1 MITKMSLK
9 IIWEQFFF
17 LVHSLFC
24 VFCGNEATKR
34 ERERERE
41 KEREKERERE
51 RESTFSPLSCL
62 FPSLKI
68 SPLVFLIFFSFFNT
82 LN

>member
-17 LVHSLFC
+17 SRTFPLVFF
-24 VFCGNEATKR
+24 VGTRQQR
-34 ERERERE
+34 EKE
-41 KEREKERERE
+41 KERERKKERKRERE